1 MATPMS
7 EAELREEII
16 RVTRI
21 VADQGLA
28 RSSDGNISIRLDPER
43 LLVTPRGFYKMAM
56 EPDDLV
62 VVDRQGRLLEAKEGL
77 RPTSELSMHLEAHR
91 QRPDINAVLHA
102 HPPFATALTIAGLP
116 FPTDYIPEVL
126 LVLGPVPTVPYA
138 RPRTRDLALS
148 IQEAIRTHD
157 NVLLSH
163 HGSISVAKT
172 LGKALINLERLEHAA
187 YTYYLARGY
196 GEPLPLPGDEL
207 AKLAEL
213 GNYDY

>member
-1 MATPMS
+1 MAAKMT
-7 EAELREEII
+7 EARLREEII

-21 VADQGLA
+21 MADRGLA
-28 RSSDGNISIRLDPER
+28 RSSDGNISIGLDEER

-62 VVDRQGRLLEAKEGL
+62 IVDRQGQLLEAKKGV

-102 HPPFATALTIAGLP
+102 HPPFATALTVSGLP
-116 FPTDYIPEVL
+116 FPTDFIPEVL

-148 IQEAIRTHD
+148 IREAIRTHD
-157 NVLLSH
+157 NILLSH
-163 HGSISVAKT
+163 HGSVSVAET
-172 LGKALINLERLEHAA
+172 LEKALINLERLEHAS
-187 YTYYLARGY
+187 YTYYLARGF
-196 GEPLPLPGDEL
+196 GEPVPLSGDEL
-207 AKLAEL
+207 LKLAEL
-213 GNYDY
+213 GEFDY